1 MTQERKQIRDQLRQG
16 SLSLAQALAPDEDAA
31 RGMRVVTVVRA
42 LPGIG
47 AATAARL
54 MREVGIDAGRRA
66 GGLTTGQ
73 AARLLAAADAELAA
87 RRDRR
92 TEHVGPVLGSRAPG

>member
-1 MTQERKQIRDQLRQG
+1 
-16 SLSLAQALAPDEDAA
+16 
-31 RGMRVVTVVRA
+31 MRVVTVVRA

-54 MREVGIDAGRRA
+54 LREAGIDAARRA
-66 GGLTTGQ
+66 GALTTGQ
-73 AARLLAAADAELAA
+73 RQRLLAAADAELAA

-92 TEHVGPVLGSRAPG
+92 TEHLGPVLRSRAPG